1 MWRSLSIYNTIWCG
15 LAPVWY
21 RLWCRL
27 YLLIKLGSAI
37 SYEYAMHD
45 DGDGA
50 AEASFFLL
58 VSTNV
63 QINTS
68 DIECLAVV
76 LI

>member
-1 MWRSLSIYNTIWCG
+1 M
-15 LAPVWY
+15 WY
-21 RLWCRL
+21 RLWYRL
-27 YLLIKLGSAI
+27 WYKLYMLIKLECAI

-45 DGDGA
+45 DGNGA
-50 AEASFFLL
+50 AEASSFPL

>member
-1 MWRSLSIYNTIWCG
+1 M
-15 LAPVWY
+15 WY
-21 RLWCRL
+21 RLWYRL

-37 SYEYAMHD
+37 SHKYPMHD

-50 AEASFFLL
+50 AEASSFPP
-58 VSTNV
+58 VRTNV
-63 QINTS
+63 QINTN